1 MEYRKSSSLGLI
13 KCRCGYE
20 IMKGDYGYV
29 PVIEKDG
36 IPVFGRALCKKC
48 MMKKDQDGSF
58 QPDPV
63 ARKGGLVSMNRQD
76 ANKSFWYV
84 VARVEGEVDEPL
96 GKWERCDNRGESFS
110 QEVYGRGGVIGKIT
124 YRYVCDELDR
134 FLLKTEMQKKANE
147 LVKQPLPESK
157 NIGYVI
163 NAAPE
168 EARSL

>member
-13 KCRCGYE
+13 KCSCGEE
-20 IMKGDYGYV
+20 IRKGDYGYV

-36 IPVFGRALCKKC
+36 IPVFGRTLCKKC

-96 GKWERCDNRGESFS
+96 GKWERFDNRGESFS

-134 FLLKTEMQKKANE
+134 FLLRTKMQKKANE
-147 LVKQPLPESK
+147 LVKQPIGESD
-157 NIGYVI
+157 NRGYVI
-163 NAAPE
+163 TANSE
-168 EARSL
+168 EVRSL

>member
-13 KCRCGYE
+13 KCSCGEE
-20 IMKGDYGYV
+20 IRKGDYRYV
-29 PVIEKDG
+29 PVFMKNDQLK
-36 IPVFGRALCKKC
+36 FGRVVCKNCKN
-48 MMKKDQDGSF
+48 KKDQDGSF

-76 ANKSFWYV
+76 ANKSFWYI

-96 GKWERCDNRGESFS
+96 GKWERFDNRGESFS

-147 LVKQPLPESK
+147 LVKQPIGEPD
-157 NIGYVI
+157 NRGYVI
-163 NAAPE
+163 TANSE
-168 EARSL
+168 EVRSL

>member
-1 MEYRKSSSLGLI
+1 MEYRKSQSLGVI
-13 KCRCGYE
+13 KCTCGSE
-20 IMKGDYGYV
+20 IRGGEYGYV
-29 PVIEKDG
+29 PVFEENKKH
-36 IPVFGRALCKKC
+36 VFGRTICENCKN
-48 MMKKDQDGSF
+48 KKDQDGSF

-63 ARKGGLVSMNRQD
+63 ALTGEMVYMNRQD

-96 GKWERCDNRGESFS
+96 GKWERFDNRGEAFT
-110 QEVYGRGGVIGKIT
+110 QEVYGRGGVVGKIT

>member
-36 IPVFGRALCKKC
+36 SPVFGRAMCKKC

-63 ARKGGLVSMNRQD
+63 ARLGERVCMNERD
-76 ANKSFWYV
+76 VNKSFWQS
-84 VARVEGEVDEPL
+84 ARRQGKVSGLL
-96 GKWERCDNRGESFS
+96 GNSEKA
-110 QEVYGRGGVIGKIT
+110 
-124 YRYVCDELDR
+124 
-134 FLLKTEMQKKANE
+134 FLKGAK
-147 LVKQPLPESK
+147 
-157 NIGYVI
+157 
-163 NAAPE
+163 
-168 EARSL
+168 

>member
-13 KCRCGYE
+13 KCSCGEE
-20 IMKGDYGYV
+20 IRKGDYGYV

-84 VARVEGEVDEPL
+84 VARVEGEVDEAI
-96 GKWERCDNRGESFS
+96 GKWERFDNRGEAFT

-124 YRYVCDELDR
+124 YRYVCDEYDR
-134 FLLKTEMQKKANE
+134 FLFGPEMNRRANE
-147 LVKQPLPESK
+147 LIKQLLPESETR
-157 NIGYVI
+157 GYVI
-163 NAAPE
+163 VAGPE
-168 EARSL
+168 EVRSL

>member
-1 MEYRKSSSLGLI
+1 MEYRKTESTGVI
-13 KCRCGYE
+13 KCSCGEE
-20 IMKGDYGYV
+20 IRKGDYGYV
-29 PVIEKDG
+29 PVFLKNDQLK
-36 IPVFGRALCKKC
+36 FGRAVCKNCKN
-48 MMKKDQDGSF
+48 KKDQDGSF

-96 GKWERCDNRGESFS
+96 GKWERFDNRGESFS

-157 NIGYVI
+157 SMGYVI
-163 NAAPE
+163 SAVPE

>member
-13 KCRCGYE
+13 KCSCGEE
-20 IMKGDYGYV
+20 IRKGDYGYV
-29 PVIEKDG
+29 PVFLKNDQLK
-36 IPVFGRALCKKC
+36 FGRAVCKNCKN
-48 MMKKDQDGSF
+48 KKDQDGSF

-63 ARKGGLVSMNRQD
+63 ALTGEMVYMNRQD

-96 GKWERCDNRGESFS
+96 GKWERFDNRGESFS

-134 FLLKTEMQKKANE
+134 FLLRTEMQKKANE

>member
-13 KCRCGYE
+13 KCSCGEE

-36 IPVFGRALCKKC
+36 TPVFGRALCKKC

-63 ARKGGLVSMNRQD
+63 ALTGEMVYMNREY
-76 ANKSFWYV
+76 ANKSFWYNTRGK
-84 VARVEGEVDEPL
+84 ASDRVRDG
-96 GKWERCDNRGESFS
+96 NRA
-110 QEVYGRGGVIGKIT
+110 T
-124 YRYVCDELDR
+124 
-134 FLLKTEMQKKANE
+134 
-147 LVKQPLPESK
+147 
-157 NIGYVI
+157 
-163 NAAPE
+163 E